1 MKIEYN
7 TCDRCGTRIEYTG
20 WTSFLYG
27 LQPKKIK
34 WRKIF
39 NGNPSGYDY
48 SDQRIELCAACT
60 ELLKSWLEM

>member
-39 NGNPSGYDY
+39 NGNPSGYVTAISASNY
-48 SDQRIELCAACT
+48 VRPVRNC
-60 ELLKSWLEM
+60 